1 MHVAAHQ
8 DSLRRLALHDEDWI
22 ASLLAID
29 VRDVAASG
37 LDARTHALL
46 RLAALMA
53 LGAPPV
59 SYQSSVEAALAAG
72 ATADEVVGALIAVA
86 PIIGLPRV
94 ISSVPRIAPAI
105 GYDLDAALERLNGDP
120 Y

>member
-1 MHVAAHQ
+1 MLAHEEN
-8 DSLRRLALHDEDWI
+8 LRRLALNDEDWI
-22 ASLLAID
+22 ASVLAMD
-29 VRDVAASG
+29 VREVAPSG

-72 ATADEVVGALIAVA
+72 ATADDVVGALIAVA

-94 ISSVPRIAPAI
+94 ISSVPRIALTI
-105 GYDLDAALERLNGDP
+105 GYDLDAALERCNGDP